1 MICRPKFVEHIVY
14 QQRRQTF
21 LSLKYFDVYTYC
33 ILIGKWELI
42 SLTPNDLDWF
52 ESALGL
58 RARIKK
64 ISKIHNKWEWICK
77 KDAIQVRNATQ
88 MQVLKLMFFHLLFYK
103 LHSHSE
109 RGWNVVDALVRLLS
123 SFKSHKPLKAIC
135 CMKSYCK
142 YVGYS
147 SQVCIFDCLVECSH
161 TSLLI
166 CFQIWS
172 SILVIWTHVH
182 KKMCVCI
189 GNPQTPLVR
198 NREVWDLLL

>member
-64 ISKIHNKWEWICK
+64 IQKYTINESEFAKKMQSKFEMQHKCK
-77 KDAIQVRNATQ
+77 FLNWCFSTCFFTSCTAIVKEAE
-88 MQVLKLMFFHLLFYK
+88 MLWML
-103 LHSHSE
+103 
-109 RGWNVVDALVRLLS
+109 W
-123 SFKSHKPLKAIC
+123 
-135 CMKSYCK
+135 
-142 YVGYS
+142 YVFWVPS
-147 SQVCIFDCLVECSH
+147 NH
-161 TSLLI
+161 TSLWRLYAVWNLTVNMWVIAVRFAFLI
-166 CFQIWS
+166 
-172 SILVIWTHVH
+172 V
-182 KKMCVCI
+182 
-189 GNPQTPLVR
+189 
-198 NREVWDLLL
+198 

>member
-1 MICRPKFVEHIVY
+1 MRIDFSDTQWFR
-14 QQRRQTF
+14 
-21 LSLKYFDVYTYC
+21 
-33 ILIGKWELI
+33 LIWVCTWTQGQ
-42 SLTPNDLDWF
+42 N
-52 ESALGL
+52 
-58 RARIKK
+58 KK
-64 ISKIHNKWEWICK
+64 NSKIHNKWEWICK